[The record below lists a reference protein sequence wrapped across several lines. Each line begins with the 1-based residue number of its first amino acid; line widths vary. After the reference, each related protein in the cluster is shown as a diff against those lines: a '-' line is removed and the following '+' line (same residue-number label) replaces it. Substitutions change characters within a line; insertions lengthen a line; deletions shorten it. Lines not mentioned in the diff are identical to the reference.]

1 MNNCQKLE
9 LIQVRNKIRHYANI
23 EIRREQSVYMVG
35 YFCLLVED
43 KCVQCCLYYILKF
56 LFGKYESYIYSIKG
70 SHLLQN

>member
-9 LIQVRNKIRHYANI
+9 LIQVRNKIRNLDNI

-35 YFCLLVED
+35 YFCSLVD
-43 KCVQCCLYYILKF
+43 GKCVQCCLYYILQF
-56 LFGKYESYIYSIKG
+56 LFGKYESYIYSSKD